1 MFPADDL
8 FSRYAQNYEGRKEV
22 EMTLFEYLEACKK
35 DPLIYATAAE
45 RILAAIGEAE
55 VVDTAK
61 DPRLGRIFMNR
72 TIKVYPAFN
81 DFYGMEET
89 IERIVGF
96 FRHAAQGLEERKQ
109 ILYLLGPVGGGK
121 SSLAERLK
129 SLMERQPIYALKAG
143 KDISP
148 LFESPLGLFDPDQMG
163 PVLEDKF
170 GIPRRRLTGLMSP
183 WAVKRLDE
191 FGGDISKFRVV
202 RLMPSKLRQIGVSKT
217 EPGDENN
224 QDISSLVGK
233 VDIRKLEMFSQN
245 DPDAYSFSGGL
256 NRATQGILEFVE
268 MFKAPIKMLH
278 PLLTATQEGNYVGT
292 ENIGA
297 MPFQGIILAHSN
309 EAEWQTFK
317 NNKNNEAFIDRIYV
331 IKVPYCLRVTE
342 EQRIYEK
349 LVRGSELAA
358 ALLAAG
364 FLGHRFIRRPV
375 SALVE
380 AAESWGTG
388 DYRARVGLPDD
399 RSEFGVLARA
409 FDAMAEALERREKER
424 DVAED
429 TARKMAAVLES
440 STDGICEIDRDWCI
454 SFINSRASAFIGP
467 GREAVGTP
475 LFEAFPEA
483 AGSLVQR
490 ECGRAMAENVPVSFE
505 EYFGAHDLWL
515 SVRAFPV
522 SSGLMICFQD
532 VTARRRADQ
541 HGERTEAH
549 HRAIVATAPE
559 GMVVI
564 DEHGV
569 IQSFNPAAERL
580 FGYEPG
586 EVVGRNVTILMPER
600 DRSVHDGYIWNYRHG
615 AGRNVIGRGR
625 ELEGRRRD
633 GSIFPLELSVA
644 EWRDGRQRF
653 FTGFM
658 RDASARREAGDA
670 LKSARAE
677 AAAARAEA
685 DRAALSK
692 SRFLTAASHDLRQP
706 VQSLLFLSA
715 ALAEGLRGHPMLPLA
730 GSIDQATDAL
740 KRLLDGLLDISRL
753 DAGAITPK
761 ATLFSADTLI
771 GRLGAEYAQRA
782 ERQGVSLRVVGCSSR
797 VHSDPVLLERILRN
811 LIENA
816 LRHTTHGRILI
827 GCRRISGALRID
839 VLDTGT
845 GVPPDTFAQCPDG
858 GQEAGL
864 GLAIVRRLAALLG
877 HRVSALYSPGHGSR
891 YSVEVPLAALSAPE
905 RSPSAIA
912 VEESARPGTRGLIVI
927 LDDEAIILLGL
938 GVLLE
943 SWGYQVLSAMSLD
956 EAVQQVADETRTPD
970 LIIADYRLADGNTGP
985 EAIDAIREISDPRIP
1000 GIVLTGDTA
1009 PGLLERV
1016 GKRGFGILHKPVA
1029 ADDLHRIVLGY
1040 IDCGGVEVR
1049 GIGLSGSARQ
1059 MPTSTAALTM

>member
-1 MFPADDL
+1 MSLLSHLFIPVLIAILPAVAFGIFDEFDARSTAGASVKVEAARLRDTIQAEQTRVFDGIRQVASLVAASAAVRDGDARGCQAFLDRSAVLLPPEQIISVTDRSGAVICSSRADQVGRPLGSRFDL
-8 FSRYAQNYEGRKEV
+8 MAALKTDRFLAGDYIRMGASGAALPSAMRYHGSDGQVRGIVAVMLDVAWWKTDRSFAKLPENVSLTVADRSG
-22 EMTLFEYLEACKK
+22 T
-35 DPLIYATAAE
+35 
-45 RILAAIGEAE
+45 ILARRPDPGDPSGRSAVGRTLENFTGAGPQADSSVIQATVQPSASPQGLFIGIGI
-55 VVDTAK
+55 
-61 DPRLGRIFMNR
+61 DPRDIQ
-72 TIKVYPAFN
+72 A
-81 DFYGMEET
+81 
-89 IERIVGF
+89 
-96 FRHAAQGLEERKQ
+96 GLDE
-109 ILYLLGPVGGGK
+109 
-121 SSLAERLK
+121 AT
-129 SLMERQPIYALKAG
+129 
-143 KDISP
+143 
-148 LFESPLGLFDPDQMG
+148 
-163 PVLEDKF
+163 
-170 GIPRRRLTGLMSP
+170 RRRVLFV
-183 WAVKRLDE
+183 A
-191 FGGDISKFRVV
+191 GG
-202 RLMPSKLRQIGVSKT
+202 
-217 EPGDENN
+217 
-224 QDISSLVGK
+224 
-233 VDIRKLEMFSQN
+233 
-245 DPDAYSFSGGL
+245 
-256 NRATQGILEFVE
+256 
-268 MFKAPIKMLH
+268 
-278 PLLTATQEGNYVGT
+278 
-292 ENIGA
+292 
-297 MPFQGIILAHSN
+297 
-309 EAEWQTFK
+309 
-317 NNKNNEAFIDRIYV
+317 
-331 IKVPYCLRVTE
+331 
-342 EQRIYEK
+342 
-349 LVRGSELAA
+349 LAA

-429 TARKMAAVLES
+429 TARKMAVVLES

-467 GREAVGTP
+467 GRDAIGTP

-483 AGSLVQR
+483 SGSLVQR
-490 ECGRAMAENVPVSFE
+490 ECERAMAENVPVSFE

-580 FGYEPG
+580 FGYDPG
-586 EVVGRNVTILMPER
+586 EVVGLNVTVLMPER
-600 DRSVHDGYIWNYRHG
+600 DRAVHDGYIWNYRHG
-615 AGRNVIGRGR
+615 ADRNVIGKGR
-625 ELEGRRRD
+625 QLEGRRKD
-633 GSIFPLELSVA
+633 GTIFELELSVA

-670 LKSARAE
+670 LKSARDE

-692 SRFLTAASHDLRQP
+692 SRFLAAASHDLRQP

-753 DAGAITPK
+753 DAGTITPK

-771 GRLGAEYAQRA
+771 DKLGAEYAQRA

-845 GVPPDTFAQCPDG
+845 GVPPNTFAQDTSAPDTFAPDTFAQCPDR

-877 HRVSALYSPGHGSR
+877 HRVSALYSPGRGCR
-891 YSVEVPLAALSAPE
+891 YSVEVPLASLSAPE
-905 RSPSAIA
+905 RSPSAIS
-912 VEESARPGTRGLIVI
+912 VEESARPETRGLIVI

-943 SWGYQVLSAMSLD
+943 SWNYQVLSAMSLD

-1009 PGLLERV
+1009 PGILERV

-1029 ADDLHRIVLGY
+1029 ADDLHRIVLDY
-1040 IDCGGVEVR
+1040 IELR
-1049 GIGLSGSARQ
+1049 NRARQ

>member
-1 MFPADDL
+1 MSLLSRLFIPVLIAILPAVAFGIFDEFDARGTAGASVRAEAARLRDTIQAEQTRVFDSIRQVASLVAASTAVRDGDVRGCQDFLDRSAALLPPEQIISVTDRSGAVICSSRADQVGRPLGSRFDL
-8 FSRYAQNYEGRKEV
+8 MAALKTDRFLAGDYIRMGTSGAALPFAMRYQGSDGQIRGIVAVMLDVAWWKTDRSFAKLPENVSLTVADRSG
-22 EMTLFEYLEACKK
+22 T
-35 DPLIYATAAE
+35 
-45 RILAAIGEAE
+45 ILARRPDPGDSSGRSAVGRTLENFNSAGAQADSPVIQATVQPSVSPQGLFIGIGI
-55 VVDTAK
+55 
-61 DPRLGRIFMNR
+61 DPRDIQ
-72 TIKVYPAFN
+72 A
-81 DFYGMEET
+81 
-89 IERIVGF
+89 
-96 FRHAAQGLEERKQ
+96 GLDE
-109 ILYLLGPVGGGK
+109 
-121 SSLAERLK
+121 AT
-129 SLMERQPIYALKAG
+129 
-143 KDISP
+143 
-148 LFESPLGLFDPDQMG
+148 
-163 PVLEDKF
+163 
-170 GIPRRRLTGLMSP
+170 RRRVLFV
-183 WAVKRLDE
+183 A
-191 FGGDISKFRVV
+191 GG
-202 RLMPSKLRQIGVSKT
+202 
-217 EPGDENN
+217 
-224 QDISSLVGK
+224 
-233 VDIRKLEMFSQN
+233 
-245 DPDAYSFSGGL
+245 
-256 NRATQGILEFVE
+256 
-268 MFKAPIKMLH
+268 
-278 PLLTATQEGNYVGT
+278 
-292 ENIGA
+292 
-297 MPFQGIILAHSN
+297 
-309 EAEWQTFK
+309 
-317 NNKNNEAFIDRIYV
+317 
-331 IKVPYCLRVTE
+331 
-342 EQRIYEK
+342 
-349 LVRGSELAA
+349 LAA

>member
-1 MFPADDL
+1 MSLLSRLFIPVLIAILPAVTFGIFDEFDARSTAGASVRAEAAQLRDTIQAEQTRVFDGIRHVASLVAASTAVRDGDARGCQAFLDRSAAMLPPEQIISVTDRSGAVICSSRADQVGRPLGSRFDL
-8 FSRYAQNYEGRKEV
+8 MAALKTDCFLAGDYIRLGASGAALPFAMRYQGSDGQVRGIVAVMLDVVWWKTDRSFARLPENVSLTVADRTG
-22 EMTLFEYLEACKK
+22 T
-35 DPLIYATAAE
+35 
-45 RILAAIGEAE
+45 ILARRPDPGDPSGRSAVGRTLENFTNAGPQADSPVIQATVQSSASPQGLFIGIGI
-55 VVDTAK
+55 
-61 DPRLGRIFMNR
+61 DPRDIQADLDEATRQR
-72 TIKVYPAFN
+72 V
-81 DFYGMEET
+81 
-89 IERIVGF
+89 F
-96 FRHAAQGLEERKQ
+96 F
-109 ILYLLGPVGGGK
+109 
-121 SSLAERLK
+121 
-129 SLMERQPIYALKAG
+129 
-143 KDISP
+143 
-148 LFESPLGLFDPDQMG
+148 
-163 PVLEDKF
+163 
-170 GIPRRRLTGLMSP
+170 LTG
-183 WAVKRLDE
+183 
-191 FGGDISKFRVV
+191 G
-202 RLMPSKLRQIGVSKT
+202 
-217 EPGDENN
+217 
-224 QDISSLVGK
+224 
-233 VDIRKLEMFSQN
+233 
-245 DPDAYSFSGGL
+245 
-256 NRATQGILEFVE
+256 
-268 MFKAPIKMLH
+268 
-278 PLLTATQEGNYVGT
+278 
-292 ENIGA
+292 
-297 MPFQGIILAHSN
+297 
-309 EAEWQTFK
+309 
-317 NNKNNEAFIDRIYV
+317 
-331 IKVPYCLRVTE
+331 
-342 EQRIYEK
+342 
-349 LVRGSELAA
+349 LAA

-364 FLGHRFIRRPV
+364 FLGHRFIQRPV

-454 SFINSRASAFIGP
+454 SFLNSRASTFVGP
-467 GREAVGTP
+467 DRDAIGTP

-490 ECGRAMAENVPVSFE
+490 ECERAMAGNVPVSFE

-515 SVRAFPV
+515 AVRVFPV

-541 HGERTEAH
+541 HSERTEAH
-549 HRAIVATAPE
+549 HRAIVVTAPE

-564 DEHGV
+564 DEQGI

-580 FGYEPG
+580 FGYDPG
-586 EVVGRNVTILMPER
+586 EVVGRNVTVLMPER
-600 DRSVHDGYIWNYRHG
+600 DRAVHDGYIWNYRHG
-615 AGRNVIGRGR
+615 ADRNVVGKGR
-625 ELEGRRRD
+625 ELEGRRKD
-633 GSIFPLELSVA
+633 GSIFALELSVA
-644 EWRDGRQRF
+644 EWRDGHQRF

-658 RDASARREAGDA
+658 RDVSARREADAA
-670 LKSARAE
+670 LKSASDE

-685 DRAALSK
+685 DQAALSK
-692 SRFLTAASHDLRQP
+692 SRFLAAASHDLRQP

-761 ATLFSADTLI
+761 ATLLSADTLI

-782 ERQGVSLRVVGCSSR
+782 ERQGVNLRVVGCSSR

-827 GCRRISGALRID
+827 GCRRVSGALRID

-845 GVPPDTFAQCPDG
+845 GVPPDTFAQDTFAPDTFAQCPDG

-864 GLAIVRRLAALLG
+864 GLAVVRRLAALLG

-891 YSVEVPLAALSAPE
+891 YSVEVPLAALPAPE
-905 RSPSAIA
+905 RSPSAIS
-912 VEESARPGTRGLIVI
+912 VEESARPKTRGLIVI

-1009 PGLLERV
+1009 PGILERV

-1029 ADDLHRIVLGY
+1029 ADDLHRIVLDY
-1040 IDCGGVEVR
+1040 IELN
-1049 GIGLSGSARQ
+1049 GIESNDPARQ